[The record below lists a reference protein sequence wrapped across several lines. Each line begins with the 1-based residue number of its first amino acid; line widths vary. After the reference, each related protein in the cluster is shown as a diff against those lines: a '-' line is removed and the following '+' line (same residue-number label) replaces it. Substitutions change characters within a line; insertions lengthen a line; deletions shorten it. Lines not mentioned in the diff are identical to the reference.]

1 MIQVEQAKQFIAEHK
16 QRFSDVL
23 EIEKG
28 YFALEVVERKRPVG
42 SEKIGHKLYFTGHNE
57 KALSEL
63 IDQAQSD
70 RASWEALRAIF
81 KDLCELARPI
91 PKPLAEWAD
100 KAFNGDIKRP
110 RMSQV
115 YSKQSRDLIIT
126 IIANKLK
133 ASDIDIAIITSD
145 NRAGESIAGLIG
157 EAFNVSPGA
166 VRKIMENYIKQSSS

>member
-1 MIQVEQAKQFIAEHK
+1 MSKVEQAKQFIAEHK

-28 YFALEVVERKRPVG
+28 HFALEVVERKRPVG

-57 KALSEL
+57 KALCEL
-63 IDQAQSD
+63 VEQAQSD

-91 PKPLAEWAD
+91 PKPLAKWAD

-115 YSKQSRDLIIT
+115 YSNQARDLIIT
-126 IIANKLK
+126 IIANKLD
-133 ASDIDIAIITSD
+133 ASDLEIARVTSD
-145 NRAGESIAGLIG
+145 NRAGESIAGVIAD
-157 EAFNVSPGA
+157 AFYMTPAA
-166 VRKIMENYIKQSSS
+166 VRKIMENYKKQ